1 MKKKLVETKN
11 ILDAAIEGVR
21 RLKGKK
27 IAVIDLTTIHHTE
40 CGYFLICHGTSN
52 TQVDAIARS
61 VEETVTEMTG
71 TRTWHKDG
79 YRNAI
84 WILLDYGDLMVHVF
98 REEARNYYNLEELWS
113 DASIN
118 FPEDETSM

>member
-11 ILDAAIEGVR
+11 ILDAAIEGMR

-27 IAVIDLTTIHHTE
+27 IAVIDLTTIQHTRMWL
-40 CGYFLICHGTSN
+40 FLDLSRTSN

-71 TRTWHKDG
+71 TRTWHKAVIATPFG
-79 YRNAI
+79 SFSI
-84 WILLDYGDLMVHVF
+84 MGILWCMFSG
-98 REEARNYYNLEELWS
+98 RKRNYYNLEELWS